1 MQSAICFVPD
11 SVKEPLSA
19 LVKAYCTHYLGH
31 SQQIEKLFPNGMNRE
46 QLRQGLIDLS
56 TLAYT
61 EGTQEE
67 IIKVARAVLSA
78 FEKAGIFIDESFNLI
93 TP

>member
-19 LVKAYCTHYLGH
+19 LVKAYCTHYPGH
-31 SQQIEKLFPNGMNRE
+31 SHKIENLFPNGMNRE
-46 QLRQGLIDLS
+46 QLRQGLIDLVA
-56 TLAYT
+56 LAYS
-61 EGTQEE
+61 EGTPKE
-67 IIKVARAVLSA
+67 IIEVARAVLSA
-78 FEKAGIFIDESFNLI
+78 FEKAGIFIDGSFNLI

>member
-11 SVKEPLSA
+11 SVKEPLSS
-19 LVKAYCTHYLGH
+19 LVKAYCTHYPGH

-46 QLRQGLIDLS
+46 QLRQGLIDLVA
-56 TLAYT
+56 LAYT
-61 EGTQEE
+61 EGTQKE
-67 IIKVARAVLSA
+67 IIEVAHAVLSA
-78 FEKAGIFIDESFNLI
+78 FENAGIFIDGSFNLI